1 MNTQRAQRAGR
12 RRAAGVRLVLGIG
25 AALALVA
32 ASGCR
37 SPAALEMAPLT
48 LRVEPDAYARV
59 FLAARDTL
67 LEAGYTLE
75 RVDAHAGVL
84 TTRPSAHA
92 PAGADDLLSRQLRSV
107 RVMFDPAPGSP
118 ADGVAVAEDGT
129 VTRGPTT
136 MRVRVLVHRVQAP
149 GWRPAPIGMGLASRT
164 FDPALYQR
172 GLLPATVSVVR
183 EDLGASDDL
192 AARIGARAG
201 LVP

>member
-1 MNTQRAQRAGR
+1 
-12 RRAAGVRLVLGIG
+12 
-25 AALALVA
+25 
-32 ASGCR
+32 
-37 SPAALEMAPLT
+37 
-48 LRVEPDAYARV
+48 
-59 FLAARDTL
+59 
-67 LEAGYTLE
+67 
-75 RVDAHAGVL
+75 
-84 TTRPSAHA
+84 
-92 PAGADDLLSRQLRSV
+92 
-107 RVMFDPAPGSP
+107 MFDPAPGSP

-149 GWRPAPIGMGLASRT
+149 GWRPTPIGMGLASRT